1 MIVKFVF
8 IILPEADTTAHAISH
23 VDGDEASASVQVKV
37 IDVEQGTFAWTIP
50 CLPVLA
56 IEWRKAKICQNGV
69 IQKALFRALD
79 QRVLQ
84 FQAPLCITML
94 SSCSLEIEN
103 EKYTVIW
110 DFALTTNNDPVESA
124 QSELSD
130 DILSSED
137 DIVMDHIS
145 DDEGNSE
152 DALVLHTLPFKVM
165 GVAHKVERQNHLE
178 LAFKKRDK
186 ENIVIHA
193 KIEPEPDNMFDAN
206 AIRVLIDYGFG
217 FKHVG
222 YIAQELTKFIH
233 PVIKQ
238 RRLQHTSVYDIK
250 FRTAWA
256 KTGYYL
262 TLQLTSKGEWPS
274 QVLRASA
281 RVQ

>member
-1 MIVKFVF
+1 MT
-8 IILPEADTTAHAISH
+8 EADSTGHANS
-23 VDGDEASASVQVKV
+23 DKASESVQEVKV
-37 IDVEQGTFAWTIP
+37 IGVEQGTFVWTIP

-56 IEWRKAKICQNGV
+56 IEWRKAKISQNGF
-69 IQKALFRALD
+69 ILKALFRASD
-79 QRVLQ
+79 DRVLQ
-84 FQAPLCITML
+84 VQTPVCLTML

-110 DFALTTNNDPVESA
+110 DFALTTDNDHVESA
-124 QSELSD
+124 QTESNDDIFSLED
-130 DILSSED
+130 DILMEQ
-137 DIVMDHIS
+137 IS
-145 DDEGNSE
+145 QGTSDEEENSE
-152 DALVLHTLPFKVM
+152 ETLVLHTLPFKVM
-165 GVAHKVERQNHLE
+165 GVSHKVERQKHLE
-178 LAFKKRDK
+178 LAFKKKEK
-186 ENIVIHA
+186 ENIVIQA
-193 KIEPEPDNMFDAN
+193 KVEPEPDNMFDAN

-217 FKHVG
+217 FEHVG

-256 KTGYYL
+256 KTGYYM
-262 TLQLTSKGEWPS
+262 TLQLTCKGKWPS